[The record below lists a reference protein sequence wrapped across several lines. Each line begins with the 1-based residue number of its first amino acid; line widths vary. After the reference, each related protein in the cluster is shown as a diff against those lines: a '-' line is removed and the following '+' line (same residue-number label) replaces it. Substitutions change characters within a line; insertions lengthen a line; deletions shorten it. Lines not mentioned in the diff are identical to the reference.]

1 MDEKRGKRE
10 RMEADESRLV
20 FGAEIGSQLYGIS
33 FAIGIP

>member
-20 FGAEIGSQLYGIS
+20 FGAEIDSG
-33 FAIGIP
+33 AA